1 MSSDNTQQRIIE
13 TAGPIFAAKGF
24 EATTVREICRR
35 AEVNL
40 AAVNYHFGSKEGLY
54 VATVR
59 EAHPDRLEQR
69 LAPEFAPGTTPAE
82 RLRGFVKVLLRRLLE
97 LNATDWQWRLLLRE
111 ITDPTPMCREM
122 LQEHFRSGFGALL
135 AIVDEVVGPALPP
148 HRRHQIALSVVGQ
161 CVYYRSAASIVP
173 MIVGEEELA
182 AHYDVEALTEHIT
195 RFSLAALGLAPP
207 ITQRLS
213 ENGDRRPDVVTG
225 AKR

>member
-1 MSSDNTQQRIIE
+1 MSSDGTQQRIIDA
-13 TAGPIFAAKGF
+13 AGPTFAAKGF
-24 EATTVREICRR
+24 EAATVREICRC

-59 EAHPDRLEQR
+59 EAHPDRLERR

-82 RLRGFVKVLLRRLLE
+82 RLRGFVKALLGRLLE
-97 LNATDWQWRLLLRE
+97 LKTTDWQWRLLIRE
-111 ITDPTPMCREM
+111 ITAPTPMCREM
-122 LQEHFRSGFGALL
+122 LQEHFRAGFGSLL

-148 HRRHQIALSVVGQ
+148 YRRHQIALSIIGQ

-173 MIVGEEELA
+173 MIVGEDELA
-182 AHYDVEALTEHIT
+182 AHYNVDELTEHIT

-207 ITQRLS
+207 
-213 ENGDRRPDVVTG
+213 VT
-225 AKR
+225 ACCCS

>member
-1 MSSDNTQQRIIE
+1 MSSDNTQQRIIDA
-13 TAGPIFAAKGF
+13 AGPIFAAKGF
-24 EATTVREICRR
+24 EAATVRDICQS

-69 LAPEFAPGTTPAE
+69 LAPEFAPGTTLAE
-82 RLRGFVKVLLRRLLE
+82 RLRGFVEVLLSRLLE

-182 AHYDVEALTEHIT
+182 AHYNVEELADHIT

-207 ITQRLS
+207 
-213 ENGDRRPDVVTG
+213 VTECNLC
-225 AKR
+225 